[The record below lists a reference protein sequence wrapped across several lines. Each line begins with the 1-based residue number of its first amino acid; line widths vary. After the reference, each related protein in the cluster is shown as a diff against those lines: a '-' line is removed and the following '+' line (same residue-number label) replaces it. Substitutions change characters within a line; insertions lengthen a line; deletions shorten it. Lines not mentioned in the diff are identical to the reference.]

1 MGMHGGFIV
10 TRCGWLDLRRVLE
23 DHCGP
28 LAEDGTVPQAAWS
41 RLPRGEA
48 VLHVGVHQ
56 GRCYVLDPLMALSS
70 DSDVIVTLSRLLS
83 CLVLGAG
90 AETVSGTFW
99 FTAASKGRLL
109 RLHYDQKVSITEP
122 FDRGPRLATEDLTP
136 FDHPEGTGI
145 LAPVHAGGDDV
156 SMLLDGPAEGGMRFR
171 YAGDRFPERGQLG
184 QKIDEHTRMHL
195 RPDADDW
202 KPAVVRRDNGAY
214 DIRAWT
220 PKR

>member
-10 TRCGWLDLRRVLE
+10 SHCGWLDLRRVLE
-23 DHCGP
+23 DHYGP
-28 LAEDGTVPQAAWS
+28 LSEDGTVPQADWS
-41 RLPRGEA
+41 RLPAGEA
-48 VLHVGVHQ
+48 VLHVAVQKGC
-56 GRCYVLDPLMALSS
+56 CYVLDPLMALSG
-70 DSDVIVTLSRLLS
+70 DSDFIVTLSRLLS
-83 CLVLGAG
+83 CIVLGAG

-122 FDRGPRLATEDLTP
+122 FDVGPRLVTEDLAP
-136 FDHPEGTGI
+136 FDHPDGIGI

-156 SMLLDGPAEGGMRFR
+156 SMLLDGPADGEMRFR
-171 YAGDRFPERGQLG
+171 YAGDRFPESGRLE
-184 QKIDEHTRMHL
+184 QKIGEHTRTRR

-202 KPAVVRRDNGAY
+202 NITVAHRGNGTY
-214 DIRAWT
+214 DIRAWP